1 MHHTIADNSDKDL
14 PAIVD
19 NFDTGKIEFALGIV
33 GNHKAVGL
41 QTEPRR
47 QAVFDRPVGIEIQ
60 PEFED
65 RIGSGAQPG
74 AENRVEL
81 EKQQSF
87 ECPVEQ
93 AQKVVLERI

>member
-1 MHHTIADNSDKDL
+1 MVAGNSGKDS
-14 PAIVD
+14 PAVVD
-19 NFDTGKIEFALGIV
+19 NFGMGQIGFVLRIAE
-33 GNHKAVGL
+33 NHKTAGL
-41 QTEPRR
+41 QTEPRG
-47 QAVFDRPVGIEIQ
+47 QTAFDKQVKIGIQ

-65 RIGSGAQPG
+65 RIGSRAQTG

-93 AQKVVLERI
+93 A